1 MSSGAAHRAMLS
13 VAPAGQNVVF
23 PVLLELLEIHL
34 AISAWVELLHRG
46 VQVRLAEGLAGHLY
60 QCADL
65 LSVERPAPIL
75 QSQTTRS

>member
-23 PVLLELLEIHL
+23 PVLLELGEIHL